1 MTELDESENEN
12 MINLRPKSAST
23 CWPIGFDQT
32 DDEDD
37 DDGGDV
43 VDEAFSR
50 GGSSGGCV
58 VSLLPFF
65 CNAELAEANWDERL

>member
-1 MTELDESENEN
+1 MMRQSKNEN
-12 MINLRPKSAST
+12 CHNLRPKSAST

-43 VDEAFSR
+43 VDEAFNR
-50 GGSSGGCV
+50 GGSSGGFFS
-58 VSLLPFF
+58 SLLPFL
-65 CNAELAEANWDERL
+65 CNAELAEAD